1 MAIIRRL
8 SQWQQRTADYPAV
21 ANCNSVLMAAADYF
35 TVAEAQNS
43 HMRDE
48 HGNLRQIDKLQAAS
62 EWQQLHDAF
71 VDSGLNVAVLDANP
85 QLPDLCFTAN
95 PSFVVPYKQHV
106 WQSHMTHQSRH
117 AEVELHTKFF
127 KTQGFE
133 IKKLSAGGIKFE
145 GHGDGLWHPQRFLL
159 HAAVGQR
166 SDLQAWQEID
176 AAYPEL
182 DILLYELQHPD
193 FYHLDTALACLN
205 QHTALIVKD
214 AFTRE
219 ALELLDA
226 AFSDIIELSDD
237 EACRFAGNAFC
248 ADGKNVFLEQGC
260 ASLYEKLKARGFC
273 AHPIPTQQFRYS
285 GGSVFCLKQSF

>member
-1 MAIIRRL
+1 MAIIRCL
-8 SQWQQRTADYPAV
+8 SEWQQRTADYPLV
-21 ANCNSVLMAAADYF
+21 ANCTSVLMAAADYF

-48 HGNLRQIDKLQAAS
+48 HGNLRQIDKRQAAS

-71 VDSGLNVAVLDANP
+71 VDSGLSVAILDAAP

-95 PSFVVPYKQHV
+95 PSFVVPHKQHI
-106 WQSHMTHQSRH
+106 WKSHMAHPSRQP
-117 AEVELHTKFF
+117 EVELHAKFF
-127 KTQGFE
+127 RSQGFD
-133 IKKLSAGGIKFE
+133 IKELSATGIKFE
-145 GHGDGLWHPQRFLL
+145 GNGDGLWHPQRFLL

-182 DILLYELQHPD
+182 DILLYALQHPD
-193 FYHLDTALACLN
+193 FYHLDTALACLD
-205 QHTALIVKD
+205 QDTALIVKD
-214 AFTRE
+214 AFTVE
-219 ALELLDA
+219 ALELLNA
-226 AFSDIIELSDD
+226 AFSGLIELSED
-237 EACRFAGNAFC
+237 EAFQFAGNAFC

-260 ASLYEKLKARGFC
+260 DSLYEKLNARGFC
-273 AHPIPTQQFRYS
+273 AHPVPTQQFRFS